1 MSTARNIIKNR
12 IKAGNTVLGVGCYS
26 AAIESTSDNKIIKVG
41 NTTDDPWLYYY
52 EEVIKPQ
59 LAVGNPHVPVVH
71 DIHIDHGHDYYVAVI
86 EKLYKHEERDH
97 GDLSGADA
105 LEECIVEC
113 AEANIDYYSWA
124 GRLMEREA
132 HDCYGEFNASRLY
145 DVLAGVRACKDN
157 SIQLGCNE
165 ECEDGECDCSW
176 ESLSV
181 DLHSDNIMY
190 RRDGTVV
197 INDPLCDTD
206 MDEVDDL
213 SNWADEMEIVE

>member
-26 AAIESTSDNKIIKVG
+26 AAIESTSDDKIIKVG
-41 NTTDDPWLYYY
+41 NTTDDPWLYY
-52 EEVIKPQ
+52 
-59 LAVGNPHVPVVH
+59 
-71 DIHIDHGHDYYVAVI
+71 
-86 EKLYKHEERDH
+86 
-97 GDLSGADA
+97 
-105 LEECIVEC
+105 
-113 AEANIDYYSWA
+113 
-124 GRLMEREA
+124 EA

-145 DVLAGVRACKDN
+145 DVLAGVRTCKDN
-157 SIQLGCNE
+157 SIQLGCN
-165 ECEDGECDCSW
+165 DECDDGQCNCSW

-181 DLHSDNIMY
+181 DLHLDNIMY